1 MRRVFARQI
10 GSNSV
15 LPEVWTPG
23 KRIVSD
29 RARDGCVCE
38 RVKFTS
44 RASWRRS
51 GMPVFVSTL
60 RKRTQRGSGSV
71 HGTNFAS
78 RKSNDPFDN
87 SIAGYRS
94 QTDDRRLRE
103 IVAVIVSGC
112 MRNDKHSPRRPTEPA
127 VERYSVRR
135 SASQP
140 KRNLQ
145 NAETAPSTRVL
156 ARNAEETAPFGRQM
170 VQKVETQ
177 TKNDSRFPWSHEN
190 SSCFRLPEG
199 SKAKRTIVFVRAETS
214 SVGPRTWRDVVHSRP

>member
-1 MRRVFARQI
+1 MPRGFTRQI

-23 KRIVSD
+23 TRVVSD
-29 RARDGCVCE
+29 RAGDGRVCE

-51 GMPVFVSTL
+51 GMPVFVCTL
-60 RKRTQRGSGSV
+60 RKKTQRGSGSV

-78 RKSNDPFDN
+78 RKSNDSFDK

-103 IVAVIVSGC
+103 IVAAIVSSC
-112 MRNDKHSPRRPTEPA
+112 MRNDRHSPRRPTEPA

-177 TKNDSRFPWSHEN
+177 TKTTRDSRGRTRTRRV
-190 SSCFRLPEG
+190 FRRPERP
-199 SKAKRTIVFVRAETS
+199 KAKRTIVLVRAETS